1 MILRL
6 LTFFA
11 NTVNCEQECRLV
23 LVHTTKQELHRTL
36 TRKRLLQI
44 YIIIYS
50 IILSALFPSKR
61 IWIVYHHHRNHNYH
75 LSQVPPMPVQP
86 QPADFFQQKIA
97 RFPSG

>member
-23 LVHTTKQELHRTL
+23 LVHTTKQELHGTL
-36 TRKRLLQI
+36 TRKRLLSI

-50 IILSALFPSKR
+50 IILSA
-61 IWIVYHHHRNHNYH
+61 
-75 LSQVPPMPVQP
+75 
-86 QPADFFQQKIA
+86 
-97 RFPSG
+97 